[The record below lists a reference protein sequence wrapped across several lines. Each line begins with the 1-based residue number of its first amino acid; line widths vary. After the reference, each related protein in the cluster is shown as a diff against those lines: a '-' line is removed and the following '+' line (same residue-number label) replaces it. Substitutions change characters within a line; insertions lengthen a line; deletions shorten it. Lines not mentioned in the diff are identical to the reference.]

1 MAQKKITAKV
11 RDKAGLVHIERQIH
25 DGAIVISG
33 SLAVIS
39 EEADPAA
46 LIAEELETAARKIT
60 EYGGIVGH
68 IKATVAVTSSS
79 MISVTDEKAAVKGSP
94 LRRLKITL
102 AAIVFAIEPE
112 TAENI
117 VRKALSDVRA
127 RLGNGDIQQ

>member
-1 MAQKKITAKV
+1 
-11 RDKAGLVHIERQIH
+11 
-25 DGAIVISG
+25 
-33 SLAVIS
+33 
-39 EEADPAA
+39 
-46 LIAEELETAARKIT
+46 
-60 EYGGIVGH
+60 
-68 IKATVAVTSSS
+68 

-102 AAIVFAIEPE
+102 AAIVFAIDPE